1 MGHQNPKAKGA
12 GFERSVCQRLSLWV
26 SGMARED
33 VFWRSA
39 MSGGRATVRRRL
51 NRGPQHT
58 AHAGDITA
66 THELGHELLNH
77 FLIECK
83 FYKDLK
89 LELIVFGSL
98 GLLDRIWEVPVK
110 QAMEHSRMPMVV
122 AKQNMKDELVFLTRE
137 GRAWLRPG
145 FKSPDALPVQAVFPQ
160 HGIHVS
166 FFRDLLANVDFE
178 LIRERVR

>member
-39 MSGGRATVRRRL
+39 MSGGRATVRRNL

-66 THELGHELLNH
+66 THALGHLLLDH

-83 FYKDLK
+83 FYKDLQ
-89 LELIVFGSL
+89 LALIVFGSAGTL
-98 GLLDRIWEVPVK
+98 ERIWHTPVK
-110 QAMEHSRMPMVV
+110 QAKENARLPMVV

-137 GRAWLRPG
+137 GRTWLRPG
-145 FKSPDALPVQAVFPQ
+145 FKNTDALPVQAVFPK
-160 HGIHVS
+160 HGIYIS
-166 FFRDLLANVDFE
+166 FLRDMLANVDFAK
-178 LIRERVR
+178 IRKAQP